1 MPISDSAC
9 PDQLL
14 VEKTYL
20 QNEMVKKTKH
30 FDNNIINFIN
40 WKNTKWKSIIWVA
53 FVCLVGIFL
62 ENALILC
69 NHNFKEN
76 RFITSR
82 SSDSITD
89 PIDNA
94 IDKVSPTQVFV

>member
-9 PDQLL
+9 LDQLL

-40 WKNTKWKSIIWVA
+40 WKNTK
-53 FVCLVGIFL
+53 
-62 ENALILC
+62 
-69 NHNFKEN
+69 
-76 RFITSR
+76 
-82 SSDSITD
+82 
-89 PIDNA
+89 
-94 IDKVSPTQVFV
+94 